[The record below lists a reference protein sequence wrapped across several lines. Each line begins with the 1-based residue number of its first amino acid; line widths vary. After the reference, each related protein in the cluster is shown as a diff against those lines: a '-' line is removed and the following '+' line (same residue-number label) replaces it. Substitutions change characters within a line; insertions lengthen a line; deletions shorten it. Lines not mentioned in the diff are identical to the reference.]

1 LALVG
6 CGFWRADFW
15 RVGTKVHATSG
26 SDLIFKR
33 LSLQAPQHYRRG
45 VRAVILATI
54 ASYILAFV
62 SIQLEQPWQT
72 QAHPR
77 ELYVIGAGLLA
88 AWLERKGRARPAA
101 RLVLAAI
108 WLELHLSL
116 LTAGARAA
124 VGGIFP
130 AILAGVILFFGAR
143 AGAVLALSSL
153 LSVPGFVLAGP
164 LLGVGP
170 GLQSGDLIYL
180 VAIEA
185 CTVAIAFPLLILM
198 NTLSGVL
205 GNAER
210 DARRLRELF
219 DGAPDAIVVV
229 NAQGRIEDSN
239 PSAQILFQKEHEELI
254 GARFVDLGL
263 SSAAEGAE
271 SKPVDVDALGA
282 EAREFLGP
290 PMRERSDGLAR
301 GFPGALAQQLPGA
314 LAAHDE
320 ADPGTRMPLEGV
332 ARTVERDDGSRDCL
346 IVLRDISQRKLSAQ
360 LQRQLQQSQK
370 LEALGKLAGGVAH
383 DFNNLLMAVGGY
395 AENLGRHDDPAVR
408 NVARSLLGLRR
419 RAAGLTEHLMA
430 FAKKGMTQPRAL
442 ELSRAVSES
451 PRLLEQ
457 LIQPK
462 ITLRI
467 DAPEP
472 AFIHADPAQIEQ
484 VLLNLAINARDA
496 MPGGGTLT
504 ISCQLLPETGRV
516 ELRVAD
522 TGHGMD
528 EATRR
533 SAFEPFFTTKPRT
546 QGTGL
551 GLALVH
557 GIVEASGG
565 TIRLESTPGRG
576 TEFTLSWPA
585 LRLGTDTLR
594 RLRLSEA
601 TADNASQH

>member
-6 CGFWRADFW
+6 SDFW
-15 RVGTKVHATSG
+15 RVGTRAYTASQT
-26 SDLIFKR
+26 DLIFKR
-33 LSLQAPQHYRRG
+33 LSRQAPQHYRRG
-45 VRAVILATI
+45 VRAVIMTTI
-54 ASYILAFV
+54 AGYALAFL
-62 SIQLEQPWQT
+62 SIQLEHPWQA

-88 AWLERKGRARPAA
+88 AWLERRGRARLPAGI
-101 RLVLAAI
+101 VLAAI

-124 VGGIFP
+124 VGGVFP

-143 AGAVLALSSL
+143 AGVLMALSSL

-164 LLGVGP
+164 LLGAGP
-170 GLQSGDLIYL
+170 GLGSGDLIYL

-185 CTVAIAFPLLILM
+185 CTIAIAFPLLFLM
-198 NTLSGVL
+198 NTLNGVL

-229 NAQGRIEDSN
+229 NARGHIEDSN
-239 PSAQILFQKEHEELI
+239 PSAQLLFGKEHEELV

-263 SSAAEGAE
+263 VPAWEGAGNQA
-271 SKPVDVDALGA
+271 VDVGALGA
-282 EAREFLGP
+282 DAREFLGP
-290 PMRERSDGLAR
+290 PMR
-301 GFPGALAQQLPGA
+301 PLPDA
-314 LAAHDE
+314 PPRDDV
-320 ADPGTRMPLEGV
+320 DPGTRTPLEGV
-332 ARTVERDDGSRDCL
+332 ARTVERDDGSRDSL

-395 AENLGRHDDPAVR
+395 AESLGRHEDPAVR
-408 NVARSLLGLRR
+408 DVARRLLGLRR

-442 ELSRAVSES
+442 ELSRAVNES

-457 LIQPK
+457 LMQPK
-462 ITLRI
+462 ITLRVQ
-467 DAPEP
+467 APEP

-496 MPGGGTLT
+496 MPSGGTLT
-504 ISCQLLPETGRV
+504 ISCQVVPETGRV

-585 LRLGTDTLR
+585 LRLGTDTLE

-601 TADNASQH
+601 SVESASQN